1 LTEARESRIETP
13 PARLVLASAS
23 PRRAELLRQAG
34 LAFDVL
40 PVEVDETPLPGESAR
55 QMVRRLAQEKARL
68 AATRLEASRPGNAV
82 LILAADT
89 TVVLDGEILGKPADA
104 EDARRMLR
112 QLSGRTHEVITG
124 IALLGLPGGTLRLAD
139 EATLVTFAQISDAE
153 IETYVATGEP
163 VDKAGAYAIQ
173 GGAARFVTRLEGS
186 YSNVVGL
193 PVELVKR
200 MLEEN
205 RGQVVGDR

>member
-1 LTEARESRIETP
+1 M
-13 PARLVLASAS
+13 
-23 PRRAELLRQAG
+23 
-34 LAFDVL
+34 AFDVL